1 MVLSSCW
8 LKDDE
13 MMESM
18 GMLPATSSLRVDSS
32 RLRVVPSSLS
42 GGVEDEAV
50 VGVGAG
56 VRVAGQGEGLWAD
69 TGDLLV
75 SRCTSPRPLDPRCSP
90 SISTF
95 SSVNS
100 FPLPSVG

>member
-8 LKDDE
+8 LKDEE

-42 GGVEDEAV
+42 GGVEDEAA

-56 VRVAGQGEGLWAD
+56 VRVVGHGEGL
-69 TGDLLV
+69 
-75 SRCTSPRPLDPRCSP
+75 
-90 SISTF
+90 
-95 SSVNS
+95 
-100 FPLPSVG
+100 